1 MPTQHH
7 TSFHHPRILWNYIF
21 PWLHFPKGTKLK
33 KKNKK
38 LIACEW
44 DKEKKSFDIKW
55 LTLLL
60 AYIENYWLVCSGDFD
75 YKCDIRKTQEQSI
88 NNEFLFQ
95 KKKEEDFECFGCKRV
110 T

>member
-1 MPTQHH
+1 M
-7 TSFHHPRILWNYIF
+7 
-21 PWLHFPKGTKLK
+21 
-33 KKNKK
+33 
-38 LIACEW
+38 
-44 DKEKKSFDIKW
+44 
-55 LTLLL
+55 TLLL
-60 AYIENYWLVCSGDFD
+60 AYIENYWLVYSGDFD